1 VGGDSA
7 AIRQQFTRV
16 LEYDHAVAQ
25 QAPPLLGEACDNF
38 RGFPVDGIGGWTG
51 GRVLTH
57 RMFPRLGGGMVHM
70 TSDARYYD
78 VQRIIEQVSV
88 TPDDNPPFG

>member
-16 LEYDHAVAQ
+16 LEHDHAVAQ
-25 QAPPLLGEACDNF
+25 QAPPLLGEAGENS
-38 RGFPVDGIGGWTG
+38 RGFPIDGIGGRTG
-51 GRVLTH
+51 CLVLTH

-78 VQRIIEQVSV
+78 VERINEQVSV
-88 TPDDNPPFG
+88 TSDENPPFG